1 VYNANEILLKS
12 LGSNTCVQEA
22 FNLAWK
28 IAYVEKG
35 IAGHGLLDT
44 YNDER
49 REAGAQLV
57 KESNEGLHRHAAV
70 WAALGM
76 FAESPAAGAQAL
88 KELSEVTDA
97 GAARRAQLHAGIEG
111 ERRELESLGLT
122 RNQVYV
128 SNAIY
133 LGDEGPAPK
142 FEGDPIIDILITSR
156 PGNRLPH
163 AWLMKGALPGRRLS
177 TIDLAGHGAF
187 TLLTGH
193 GGNGWKLAADNLS
206 KLLGV
211 PINCYS
217 IGWGLDYHDV
227 YRDWYKKREIEE
239 NGMLLVR
246 PDRYV
251 AWRSTKLIPN
261 AEEKLLHVFRHILSR
276 DRTIMR
282 RVN

>member
-1 VYNANEILLKS
+1 

-35 IAGHGLLDT
+35 IAGQGLLDT

-49 REAGAQLV
+49 QETGAHLV
-57 KESNEGLHRHAAV
+57 KESNEGLRRHADV

-76 FAESPAAGAQAL
+76 FAESPAVGAQAL
-88 KELSEVTDA
+88 KELSEVTNA
-97 GAARRAQLHAGIEG
+97 GAARRAQLHAALE
-111 ERRELESLGLT
+111 EARRELESLGLT

-128 SNAIY
+128 SHAVY
-133 LGDEGPAPK
+133 LEDEGPAPK
-142 FEGDPIIDILITSR
+142 FEGDPIIDTLITSR

-163 AWLMKGALPGRRLS
+163 AWLMKGVLPGKQLS

-187 TLLTGH
+187 TLFTGH
-193 GGNGWKLAADNLS
+193 GGNAWRVAAQSAS
-206 KLLGV
+206 KVLGV
-211 PINCYS
+211 PINCHS

-227 YRDWYKKREIEE
+227 YRDWFKKRDIEE
-239 NGMLLVR
+239 DGLLLVR

-251 AWRSTKLIPN
+251 AWRSAKLIPN
-261 AEEKLLHVFRHILSR
+261 AEEKLLHVFKHILSR
-276 DRTIMR
+276 D
-282 RVN
+282 